1 VSKPLYYIAPIVTAE
16 SARVSFSILLTLA
29 LVVSAGCGSLH
40 LGPDPEI
47 SPPRMVDQAWAPPLS
62 ITDANASMSNLQQL
76 RRYQENEGPAHPREY
91 DLPSLVDLALRTS
104 PQTRNTWSTALAA
117 NAQLG
122 QSRATN
128 YPKIEVDAEGNY
140 LKLPLQFPGQTLII
154 RNEVFSPQIRV
165 SYDLLDFGRTIA
177 TERSAREQ
185 LIAANFAFNQA
196 IQDLVFNVERAYY
209 ILTAANA
216 SVSAAEANLK
226 LARTSLGAVQERHQ
240 VGLATQPQILLAKQV
255 EAQAVYDLENAKS
268 MVHDAEGG
276 LRQVVGVAAD
286 TTISI
291 KPSQLDVLPKNLGND
306 VETLMSD
313 ALKHRPDI
321 AAQIASVRAGD
332 AAIARARSEYY
343 PEVELSGN
351 YGQIIWSYTINGGN
365 TQNLNQPFYGAL
377 MMLRWNLFTGFD
389 RYYGVHKATAQR
401 DAARAELRSLQLNV
415 ITAVWTAYYDYVSA
429 KKKRDASEALVTA
442 SEESYQ
448 ANLQSHRHGL
458 ATITDLIGAERDLM
472 AARYTLI
479 QNKAALLVSA
489 SALLHATGEAYASSP
504 RTH

>member
-1 VSKPLYYIAPIVTAE
+1 MRHCECQRICALGLEAVFLTLMLAAALAGCSSFRFEPDSEIAPSGNADRVWMPPPSIGLE
-16 SARVSFSILLTLA
+16 S
-29 LVVSAGCGSLH
+29 
-40 LGPDPEI
+40 
-47 SPPRMVDQAWAPPLS
+47 Q
-62 ITDANASMSNLQQL
+62 NASRLQDL
-76 RRYQENEGPAHPREY
+76 RRFEESGALRPPATPEY
-91 DLPSLVDLALRTS
+91 DLPALLDRALRAN
-104 PQTRNTWSTALAA
+104 PQTHNAWYAALAA

-122 QSRATN
+122 QSQAPN

-154 RNEVFSPQIRV
+154 RNEVFAPQIRV
-165 SYDLLDFGRTIA
+165 SYDLLDFGRTSAI
-177 TERSAREQ
+177 ERSAREQ
-185 LIAANFAFNQA
+185 LIAANFTFNQA
-196 IQDLVFNVERAYY
+196 IQDLVFNVEKAYY
-209 ILTAANA
+209 ILAAANA

-226 LARTSLGAVQERHQ
+226 LARTSMIAVQERHQ

-255 EAQAVYDLENAKS
+255 EAQAVYDLENATS
-268 MVHDAEGG
+268 MVHDAEAG
-276 LRQVVGVAAD
+276 LRQAVGVAAD
-286 TTISI
+286 TDFRV
-291 KPSQLDVLPKNLGND
+291 KRSQLDVLPNLGND
-306 VETLMSD
+306 VETLMAD

-332 AAIARARSEYY
+332 AAIARAKSEFY
-343 PEVELSGN
+343 PEVEISGN

-389 RYYGVHKATAQR
+389 RYYGVQRATAQR
-401 DAARAELRSLQLNV
+401 DAARTELKSLQLNV
-415 ITAVWTAYYDYVSA
+415 TAAVWTAYYDYLSA

-448 ANLQSHRHGL
+448 ANLESHRHGL

-479 QNKAALLVSA
+479 QNKADLLISS
-489 SALLHATGEAYASSP
+489 SALLHATGAAYASNAP
-504 RTH
+504 TH